1 MRLLIV
7 ETVAEFKALSLLY
20 LVKLQKR
27 LFP

>member
-7 ETVAEFKALSLLY
+7 ETVAEFKALALLY